1 MNEISGFPI
10 EGTYE
15 YLKRLINFNCTHIV
29 GNLVIFGLH
38 QNRTCFVPNSFF
50 IQNGD
55 VYMFD
60 NPHGNDIISNISWS
74 SLFANPAK
82 QRFRNSSSVDL
93 TLSDVPHVEM
103 VVTLLSVPSKLLL
116 LRIINKLG
124 FRLVATQGRC
134 RKRSCEWCFSQ
145 SGGEERCCDAEC
157 LGGCTG
163 PSPSDCLVCKNYRDG
178 DTCVHRCPPPLSLQ
192 NYRLALNVNFK
203 YEFAGFCVEE
213 CPKSLMAEGPRCVW
227 ECSPGQYTAAGN
239 VCVPC
244 EKNCPKVCSLGN
256 TQFSDASS
264 LDATALASLHN
275 CTKLSGNLIISDESY
290 SPKGAHWKP
299 ITTTKELW
307 ALHSLREVTGYVHL
321 NLRKHPAPL
330 NNLTFLENLEKIG
343 GSRDAQHTY
352 SFVFLIDARYSMSV
366 VHNAIRFPGLYSL
379 MEAPQ
384 GDVAFMESPEL
395 CYVQTIGARNA
406 VCHPACDPAYG
417 CWGPRRE
424 DCIRCRNRSIDGSV
438 CVESCYDLPGYYDA
452 PEESVLAPPPI
463 QSRNDNPMTA
473 RLVLARLAADHAIEE
488 ATHTRFAEAL
498 ERKKANITC
507 SRCHS
512 ECAET
517 CTGPGADQCV
527 GECKNSKSSDECV
540 SECQHTSY
548 LEKESRICTPCQT
561 HCHQRLVSKKPV
573 CTGPGHHP
581 GPGGCNKCEQFL
593 EFITFDGVS
602 LGESSRTQHGALLCM
617 RGACPEGTF
626 STFEAVEP
634 SSKFAPFVEEGVNA
648 VPVCRSCHHLC
659 SSCTGY
665 SVIRANVKS
674 PGCLECKGFWFNDTC
689 VTECPE
695 DSTFQISLTH
705 PPETRKAYHFMQSI
719 DQQGLLLSKKLL
731 SPVKGAGEFPRPKIW
746 SRHLDGRCLVCH
758 EECRGGCWGP
768 SNSHCHRCAH
778 FRVWNR
784 DEQAEAEKLARD
796 MWQVSEGGNVY
807 QLNKDISN
815 RPLSQ
820 TLDYPTHFS
829 CELACPPGLPYA
841 SVDPLTGDRTCHLSP
856 ELNFFYT
863 DRENAS
869 SSRLGA
875 SLVGPIAVALV
886 MFAVLK
892 SEQNYCMVPVPAAF
906 NDFGA
911 CQCGGNSDD
920 RGMSLYAVSNRV
932 TWSSEGSIC
941 QYCRSSFEKPK
952 TPPSALVYRNNYFC
966 NPVSPCLIF
975 FLCKSLS
982 LSDLDDWTPSRVYR
996 RSTRQ
1001 QPNMGRLILINLDDI
1016 QMPAN
1021 QRALGSGAFGAVY
1034 KGVWKMPDDVDGS
1047 QLLTADDQ
1055 DKRRHVDVAIKI
1067 LNESSWRENPD
1078 ERVSFTDILQL
1089 LRSKADTPEFFLHCR
1104 VRRVALKLKY
1114 STLQPTSSISG
1125 QTRES
1130 RISGTYSEVARPER
1144 DSSSPPVASSTPL
1157 TTTTTV
1163 PSSPSR
1169 SSFYVFPAT
1178 NACQQRSAVLR
1189 RITPR
1194 APTTGGGTLET
1205 LSTTIEYT
1213 TTTNSSEDV
1222 TLANEQQPDVPVG
1235 GGYVWPMPIA
1245 APEYPE
1251 IAASVLGAAGGG
1263 EYVGPLFRRPT
1274 AGM

>member
-1 MNEISGFPI
+1 MECLLVILWMLLPISATLVTNVGEYKVCVSQMNEISGFPI

-38 QNRTCFVPNSFF
+38 QNLNGSDPDLSFLRSIQEISGFLIIMNSSVQEIPLSGLKIIRGLGGGYNIEKDLPFASIVIRHTYSKTRF
-50 IQNGD
+50 LKRIDLSGLRVIQNGD

-103 VVTLLSVPSKLLL
+103 
-116 LRIINKLG
+116 
-124 FRLVATQGRC
+124 ATQGRC

-343 GSRDAQHTY
+343 GSH
-352 SFVFLIDARYSMSV
+352 ARYSMSV

-395 CYVQTIGARNA
+395 CYVQTIVTAKTADRNSFLPRFKILGYQLPTAEQCRARNA

-886 MFAVLK
+886 MFAVCV
-892 SEQNYCMVPVPAAF
+892 SIACYCKRRQSLQKFHFEGKTVISRV
-906 NDFGA
+906 
-911 CQCGGNSDD
+911 S
-920 RGMSLYAVSNRV
+920 GMFD
-932 TWSSEGSIC
+932 G
-941 QYCRSSFEKPK
+941 RSMIL
-952 TPPSALVYRNNYFC
+952 ALV
-966 NPVSPCLIF
+966 S
-975 FLCKSLS
+975 
-982 LSDLDDWTPSRVYR
+982 
-996 RSTRQ
+996 
-1001 QPNMGRLILINLDDI
+1001 
-1016 QMPAN
+1016 
-1021 QRALGSGAFGAVY
+1021 
-1034 KGVWKMPDDVDGS
+1034 
-1047 QLLTADDQ
+1047 
-1055 DKRRHVDVAIKI
+1055 VA
-1067 LNESSWRENPD
+1067 E
-1078 ERVSFTDILQL
+1078 
-1089 LRSKADTPEFFLHCR
+1089 
-1104 VRRVALKLKY
+1104 
-1114 STLQPTSSISG
+1114 
-1125 QTRES
+1125 
-1130 RISGTYSEVARPER
+1130 
-1144 DSSSPPVASSTPL
+1144 
-1157 TTTTTV
+1157 TV
-1163 PSSPSR
+1163 
-1169 SSFYVFPAT
+1169 
-1178 NACQQRSAVLR
+1178 
-1189 RITPR
+1189 
-1194 APTTGGGTLET
+1194 
-1205 LSTTIEYT
+1205 TI
-1213 TTTNSSEDV
+1213 
-1222 TLANEQQPDVPVG
+1222 VG
-1235 GGYVWPMPIA
+1235 
-1245 APEYPE
+1245 
-1251 IAASVLGAAGGG
+1251 
-1263 EYVGPLFRRPT
+1263 
-1274 AGM
+1274 